1 MKTALSRQDIDAFDR
16 YMDWPSQIVGGCV
29 KPVWHDDSG
38 FTFVVGGRTFA
49 VAPVA
54 RTVQEI
60 PGATAPSQ
68 TANAPDAFEGEV
80 APDRS
85 VSLRAFAVSLEQY
98 GNIELI
104 EGGSNFTLTIDGNA
118 LVQWE
123 APPGA
128 WSPNGCT
135 AVLLRVDHTHVHALP
150 VVTFDAIERVDFVP
164 YAKAGTPGADT
175 TVWLF
180 DRATRNVRA
189 TDIVVNDGGLIVLAR
204 WSDTGGFAY
213 LLQSTR
219 DGKALSLLE
228 LDATTAKHR
237 IVLCETNSTFVTG
250 LDFLFWGSRFQFTLI
265 PETRQFLWLSERT
278 GIRQLFLYDT
288 AGKCR
293 KQLTNSSDPV
303 DCVERVNAE
312 NATIYFTTLRAGVPF
327 DRHLFS
333 CDFEGKNLRQLT
345 ELPGNHA
352 VEFSP
357 CNRYFVDNHC
367 SPLHAPT
374 ATLRAIDGEAVL
386 RLSSADTTA
395 LVALGRNPPELC
407 SVKADDGE
415 TDLFGAIYQ
424 PADFD
429 SNCLYPVIDYINA
442 GPFERSV
449 PMTFLPE
456 LQALQAEAL
465 AQLGF
470 VVVIIDGRGLPGRS
484 KAFQDFTYGRIGQCE
499 IADHE
504 HVIREVARERAFMNL
519 DRVGVIGHSWGGYFA
534 LRAMLMSPDFFKVG
548 VASAP
553 GELTEHA
560 MIMEP
565 YMDLPA
571 RNPDGYA
578 AGLNA
583 PHAGKLKGKLLLAHG
598 TSDANA
604 PLSTTMRMVAALV
617 AADVPHDL
625 LLLPGEGHSL
635 QRNRYWQRRVC
646 EYFLENLS
654 A

>member
-1 MKTALSRQDIDAFDR
+1 M
-16 YMDWPSQIVGGCV
+16 
-29 KPVWHDDSG
+29 
-38 FTFVVGGRTFA
+38 
-49 VAPVA
+49 
-54 RTVQEI
+54 
-60 PGATAPSQ
+60 
-68 TANAPDAFEGEV
+68 
-80 APDRS
+80 
-85 VSLRAFAVSLEQY
+85 
-98 GNIELI
+98 
-104 EGGSNFTLTIDGNA
+104 
-118 LVQWE
+118 
-123 APPGA
+123 
-128 WSPNGCT
+128 
-135 AVLLRVDHTHVHALP
+135 
-150 VVTFDAIERVDFVP
+150 
-164 YAKAGTPGADT
+164 
-175 TVWLF
+175 
-180 DRATRNVRA
+180 
-189 TDIVVNDGGLIVLAR
+189 
-204 WSDTGGFAY
+204 
-213 LLQSTR
+213 
-219 DGKALSLLE
+219 
-228 LDATTAKHR
+228 
-237 IVLCETNSTFVTG
+237 
-250 LDFLFWGSRFQFTLI
+250 
-265 PETRQFLWLSERT
+265 
-278 GIRQLFLYDT
+278 
-288 AGKCR
+288 
-293 KQLTNSSDPV
+293 
-303 DCVERVNAE
+303 
-312 NATIYFTTLRAGVPF
+312 
-327 DRHLFS
+327 
-333 CDFEGKNLRQLT
+333 
-345 ELPGNHA
+345 
-352 VEFSP
+352 
-357 CNRYFVDNHC
+357 
-367 SPLHAPT
+367 
-374 ATLRAIDGEAVL
+374 
-386 RLSSADTTA
+386 
-395 LVALGRNPPELC
+395 
-407 SVKADDGE
+407 KADDGE

-429 SNCLYPVIDYINA
+429 SNCLYPVIDYIYA